1 MLIKA
6 YLMGTHT
13 KKTPTNPNAPWACLD
28 KGTVWFRPPNNKLA
42 LCIDRLNKTNFRNIR
57 EQNVR
62 MRVYFF

>member
-1 MLIKA
+1 MLIKV

-13 KKTPTNPNAPWACLD
+13 QKKNPNAPWECLD
-28 KGTVWFRPPNNKLA
+28 EGTVWFRPPNNKLG

-62 MRVYFF
+62 MRVYFC

>member
-1 MLIKA
+1 
-6 YLMGTHT
+6 MGTQ
-13 KKTPTNPNAPWACLD
+13 KKINKNPNAPWECLD
-28 KGTVWFRPPNNKLA
+28 KVWFRPPNNKLG